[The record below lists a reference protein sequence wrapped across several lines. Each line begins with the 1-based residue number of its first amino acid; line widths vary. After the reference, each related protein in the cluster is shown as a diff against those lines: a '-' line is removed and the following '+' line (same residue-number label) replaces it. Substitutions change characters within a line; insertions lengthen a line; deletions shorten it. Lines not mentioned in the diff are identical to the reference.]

1 MKWTPWHMWLYWI
14 LIRIIWLGSKLV
26 TWDLLFWDFWW
37 VFVMVSRYHHSALR
51 GIYERNEPF
60 FLLFQVF
67 QELVAPPLRCNH
79 DNMMCRGTKY
89 HPLTM
94 TKLLFSMDLL
104 FFWCL
109 APFVGFPFGMIEGAI
124 SPTSCLG
131 HFNTCDPF
139 SLLAHCLIIHSS
151 QSTPL
156 PISHFTPTK
165 TLNLFG
171 ELERR
176 IWFNLWGD
184 FIQNGTLVFWMRMGP
199 SGCGLVS
206 GFMKI
211 IVWQWWW
218 TYSMLY
224 SQYQTRPLWGF
235 PNSHIMIRL
244 LICPTPLFFLCT
256 FLKRSH
262 RAIYFDF
269 LQMYLNNISC
279 FFPFPT
285 AHPSSALYKKRYF
298 QTSIS
303 LIVMNFIYDINI
315 WLIKSLEWK
324 FCIS

>member
-139 SLLAHCLIIHSS
+139 SLFGPLSHYSFIPINSFAHFSLHSYKNPELIWWIGKKNLI
-151 QSTPL
+151 Q
-156 PISHFTPTK
+156 FVRRFYTK
-165 TLNLFG
+165 WDTSLLNA
-171 ELERR
+171 
-176 IWFNLWGD
+176 
-184 FIQNGTLVFWMRMGP
+184 NGTIGLWTCEWIHENYSVKMMMNVQYALFPVPNKAFMGF
-199 SGCGLVS
+199 S
-206 GFMKI
+206 
-211 IVWQWWW
+211 
-218 TYSMLY
+218 
-224 SQYQTRPLWGF
+224 
-235 PNSHIMIRL
+235 
-244 LICPTPLFFLCT
+244 
-256 FLKRSH
+256 
-262 RAIYFDF
+262 
-269 LQMYLNNISC
+269 
-279 FFPFPT
+279 
-285 AHPSSALYKKRYF
+285 
-298 QTSIS
+298 
-303 LIVMNFIYDINI
+303 
-315 WLIKSLEWK
+315 
-324 FCIS
+324 